1 MVDSPENINREA
13 PRQEMRNKEID
24 TLNTMLRNGE
34 TAESINNALTRD
46 FLENL
51 KNSLHPDTAKQLR
64 DAIKNIT

>member
-1 MVDSPENINREA
+1 
-13 PRQEMRNKEID
+13 
-24 TLNTMLRNGE
+24 MLRNGE